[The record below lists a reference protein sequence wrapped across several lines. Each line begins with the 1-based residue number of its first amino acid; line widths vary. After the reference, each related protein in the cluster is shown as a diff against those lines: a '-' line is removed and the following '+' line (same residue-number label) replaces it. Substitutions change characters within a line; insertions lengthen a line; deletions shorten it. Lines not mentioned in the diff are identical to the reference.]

1 MVLTDGAMQPAN
13 DWQAATAGVALAT
26 ERMQPREAYCNAG
39 HFKGANLSMQNDRGV
54 ERGKRGATAEAKRW
68 CPTRSTRLSR

>member
-1 MVLTDGAMQPAN
+1 MQPVN

-26 ERMQPREAYCNAG
+26 ERMQPREACCNAC

-54 ERGKRGATAEAKRW
+54 ERGKRAHR
-68 CPTRSTRLSR
+68 